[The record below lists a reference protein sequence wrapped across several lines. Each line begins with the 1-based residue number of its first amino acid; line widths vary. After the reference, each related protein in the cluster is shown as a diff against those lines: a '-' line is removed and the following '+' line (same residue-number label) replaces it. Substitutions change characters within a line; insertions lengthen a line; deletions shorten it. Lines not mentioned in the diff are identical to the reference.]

1 MKIIK
6 IKTLII
12 ASTIALGIF
21 LIMPCNTLYSSNTEI
36 ESVAKQ
42 TVLVGTRIGD
52 KAPEIALPDPNG
64 KVITLSSLKGKIV
77 LIDFW
82 ASWCGPCRRENPNV
96 VAAYKKY
103 KDAKFD
109 NAKGFVIY
117 NVSLDRQK
125 GAWMAA
131 IQQDGLS
138 WSTHVSDLKF
148 WDSKAAQDYGVQGIP
163 MNYLID
169 ENGIIIAANLRGQNL
184 HTTIDKLVKKL

>member
-1 MKIIK
+1 MKIMK

>member
-1 MKIIK
+1 MK